1 MTAADIRRPSDK
13 RRIWSAW
20 EKVALL
26 AKIDAEGGK
35 VRLLARPHQTSLT
48 PLYNWL
54 SARKAAAVAMGA
66 PENVEIMP
74 IGVIECPALRCVPGV
89 HDFLRAASKKSRM
102 PA

>member
-1 MTAADIRRPSDK
+1 
-13 RRIWSAW
+13 
-20 EKVALL
+20 
-26 AKIDAEGGK
+26 
-35 VRLLARPHQTSLT
+35 
-48 PLYNWL
+48 
-54 SARKAAAVAMGA
+54 MGA